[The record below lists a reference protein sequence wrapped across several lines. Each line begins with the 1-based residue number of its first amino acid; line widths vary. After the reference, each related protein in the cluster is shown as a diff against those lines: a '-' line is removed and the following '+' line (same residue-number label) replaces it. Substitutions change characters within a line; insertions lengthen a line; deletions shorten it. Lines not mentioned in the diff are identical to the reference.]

1 MDKIGIF
8 FGTDSGTTRLMAK
21 KMSRLIGDIASKPV
35 NVNRISVEEMMQ
47 YDSLILGTPSYGIGE
62 LPGIATG
69 VKDGSWAEFIP
80 QLENQDF
87 SGKRIALYGLG
98 NQDKYPDRFANSLF
112 TLYDFL
118 VKRGAEIIG
127 QWPVDG
133 YEFEHSDS
141 VIDGKFVGLVLDQNF
156 QALLSDD
163 RMKNW
168 LELISPALVEHTSS
182 NAEQTACSTT

>member
-8 FGTDSGTTRLMAK
+8 FGTDSGTTRLIAK